1 MVWNSEQSPLYRS
14 VEQFNSGTA
23 RELPPPAEEQECDC
37 SAPPPCAD
45 KCMKCP
51 HRGTQQGFLQKLTSD
66 RDFMLIAALIILLWH
81 EKADIKLIAALA
93 YILLG

>member
-14 VEQFNSGTA
+14 VEQFNNGTA
-23 RELPPPAEEQECDC
+23 RELPPPAEEPECDC
-37 SAPPPCAD
+37 SAPPPCGD
-45 KCMKCP
+45 KCAKCSR
-51 HRGTQQGFLQKLTSD
+51 RGTQQGVLQKLTSD
-66 RDFMLIAALIILLWH
+66 RDFMLIAALIVLLWH

>member
-14 VEQFNSGTA
+14 VENFNNVEAKEPSL
-23 RELPPPAEEQECDC
+23 EKECE
-37 SAPPPCAD
+37 SHAAPPPCPD
-45 KCMKCP
+45 NRRRIP
-51 HRGTQQGFLQKLTSD
+51 HGNAQQGFLQRLTSD